1 MGSPGVEVQD
11 RIPVTKKEAV
21 TLCYDC
27 RVIRVCCDIYDTLVA
42 SNLDTLDF
50 ESILLVYGLV

>member
-1 MGSPGVEVQD
+1 MLPGVEVED
-11 RIPVTKKEAV
+11 WIPVTQEEAV

-27 RVIRVCCDIYDTLVA
+27 GVFRVCCDIYDTLVA

-50 ESILLVYGLV
+50 ESILLIYGLV